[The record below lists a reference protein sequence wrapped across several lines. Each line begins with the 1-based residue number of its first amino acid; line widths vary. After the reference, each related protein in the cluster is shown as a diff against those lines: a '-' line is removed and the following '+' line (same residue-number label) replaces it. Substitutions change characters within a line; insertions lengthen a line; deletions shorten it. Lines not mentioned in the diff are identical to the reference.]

1 MKHEIGDEVRIKQIP
16 AHTINGNFS
25 GEKAVIV
32 NVDDPIYLLQLVGK
46 EDSAVNK
53 IHLTE
58 EDFINLSKL

>member
-1 MKHEIGDEVRIKQIP
+1 MKHEVGDKVRIKQIP

-25 GEKAVIV
+25 GEKAIII

-53 IHLTE
+53 VHLTE
-58 EDFINLSKL
+58 NEFINLTKL